1 MLTHPT
7 LDQLRAL
14 KLDGMAQA
22 FLELEAQEEARDLA
36 HAEWLAL
43 LLDREAAN
51 RNTRRFQTRLRAAR
65 LRHSQAA
72 IEDVDCRTPRRLDKA
87 LFQQLATCRWIA
99 EHRGLLISGPCGVGK
114 SWLSCAL
121 AQKAG
126 RDGYTVPYARVPR
139 LFADLD
145 LAHGD
150 GRFARLFRMLV
161 KVDLLVL
168 DDWGPDRLTASQRRD
183 LMEIVEDRHGSGS
196 TLINSQPPLDK
207 WHDIIR
213 EPTLAAAILDRIVHN
228 AYRLQLDGPSMRKLK
243 ANEQAQSETGTAAKD

>member
-22 FLELEAQEEARDLA
+22 FVELEAQEETRDLA

-51 RNTRRFQTRLRAAR
+51 RNTRRFQIRLRAAR

-72 IEDVDCRTPRRLDKA
+72 IEDVDYRTPRRLDKA
-87 LFQQLATCRWIA
+87 LFQQLATCRWIPQ
-99 EHRGLLISGPCGVGK
+99 HRGLLISGPCGGGK

-121 AQKAG
+121 PQKACP
-126 RDGYTVPYARVPR
+126 DGYTAPYPRVPR

-161 KVDLLVL
+161 KVDLLVM
-168 DDWGPDRLTASQRRD
+168 DDWGPDRISASQRRD
-183 LMEIVEDRHGSGS
+183 LMGIVED
-196 TLINSQPPLDK
+196 
-207 WHDIIR
+207 
-213 EPTLAAAILDRIVHN
+213 
-228 AYRLQLDGPSMRKLK
+228 
-243 ANEQAQSETGTAAKD
+243 